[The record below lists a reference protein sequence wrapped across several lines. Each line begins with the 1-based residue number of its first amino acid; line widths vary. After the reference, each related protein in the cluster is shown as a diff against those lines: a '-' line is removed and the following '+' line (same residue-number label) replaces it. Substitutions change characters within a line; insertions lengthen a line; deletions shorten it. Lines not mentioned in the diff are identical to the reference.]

1 MQCGRRVCRPVCES
15 ACRCSSTRCTPRL
28 LALAGAIKVMMAAM
42 VFMAFMAVMAV
53 GTEAL
58 AAGHRTA
65 NFLVDAPTEAQ
76 ARRIGDAAEQ
86 YRHDLATEW
95 LGKPLP
101 RWSRPCPIKAQVAA
115 HLGAGGATSF
125 VFDAGEVF
133 GWTMTIQGSEE
144 RILDSVLPHEITHT
158 VFASHFRRPLP
169 RWADEGACTTVEH
182 PVERARQHRLLIEF
196 LTTGRGIAF
205 PEMFAMR
212 EYPADVLP
220 LYSQGYS
227 LARYLIERGGRHKYV
242 TFVSDGLATDNW
254 SASLMRHYGVGG
266 LAQLQHTWLEWVRQ
280 GCPAPPAAVA
290 LAQSRPG
297 TPQLA
302 WSGTPRG
309 QSPDDPTPSGTPGTN
324 TVAIGG
330 RRSIYALQT
339 KRLANAD
346 RQPSPAIAP

>member
-1 MQCGRRVCRPVCES
+1 MQCGRRAYRSVGEL
-15 ACRCSSTRCTPRL
+15 ACRCSSTNRTPQS
-28 LALAGAIKVMMAAM
+28 LACVVSVMSVMA
-42 VFMAFMAVMAV
+42 VMAVAVMAV

-65 NFLVDAPTEAQ
+65 NFLVDAPTDAQ

-86 YRHDLATEW
+86 YRHDLAIEW

-101 RWSRPCPIKAQVAA
+101 RWSRPCPIKAQVAP

-254 SASLMRHYGVGG
+254 SASLSQHYGVGG
-266 LAQLQHTWLEWVRQ
+266 LGQLQHTWLEWVRQ
-280 GCPAPPAAVA
+280 GCPAPPAALA
-290 LAQSRPG
+290 LAQSRPF
-297 TPQLA
+297 TPQGD
-302 WSGTPRG
+302 WSGTSRG
-309 QSPDDPTPSGTPGTN
+309 QSPDPTPNGTPGTN
-324 TVAIGG
+324 AVAVGG

-339 KRLANAD
+339 KRLTNAD
-346 RQPSPAIAP
+346 KKLSPAIAP

>member
-1 MQCGRRVCRPVCES
+1 MENGSSVAGGAVAGCRAGLGVV
-15 ACRCSSTRCTPRL
+15 
-28 LALAGAIKVMMAAM
+28 LAAIWFALPAAD
-42 VFMAFMAVMAV
+42 AV
-53 GTEAL
+53 

-65 NFLVDAPTEAQ
+65 NFVVEAPTAQQ

-86 YRHDLATEW
+86 YRHDLAVEW
-95 LGKPLP
+95 TGNPLP
-101 RWSRPCPIKAQVAA
+101 RWSRPCPIVAQVAP

-158 VFASHFRRPLP
+158 IFASHFRRPLP

-205 PEMFAMR
+205 HEMFAMR

-242 TFVSDGLATDNW
+242 AFVGDGLAADDW
-254 SASLMRHYGVGG
+254 AGALSRHYGVAD
-266 LAQLQHTWLEWVRQ
+266 LAQMQHVWLDWVRQ
-280 GCPAPPAAVA
+280 GCPAPPASLAAATPVA
-290 LAQSRPG
+290 AAGRPSRW
-297 TPQLA
+297 T
-302 WSGTPRG
+302 GTPRG
-309 QSPDDPTPSGTPGTN
+309 QSPDPSPATPPRAD
-324 TVAIGG
+324 VAAIPG
-330 RRSIYALQT
+330 RRSIYALQA
-339 KRLANAD
+339 RRASNGDD
-346 RQPSPAIAP
+346 RTGRDHEPTAPVTNSVMW